1 MTPEATAFLADFS
14 GRNPLASVLD
24 RIRDLSKL
32 RVLVIGDAIIDEYH
46 FVRPYGMPLKSPVIA
61 AQFLE
66 SETHAGGVLA
76 VANHLAS
83 FCKSVAL
90 VTGIGAADSREAFI
104 RERLAPNIIAR
115 LITIPNRPTT
125 VKRRYLNRFLTQK
138 LFEVSF
144 FDDAPPPASIESTVA
159 QQLDEV
165 ASAYDL
171 VVASDFGH
179 GFITD
184 HLAEI
189 LSARA
194 TFLAVNTQ
202 LNSINHG
209 FHVVTRYQRADY
221 ACLDELEARMACRDR
236 SASLVT
242 LAARLRADLGGRTAI
257 TVTRGHHGSTT
268 FAPGRA
274 PTDVPILSHDV
285 VDTIGAGDAFF
296 ALAAPCAARGFDPDL
311 IGFLGNVAGAISVA
325 MLGNQRAVGRDA
337 FVQRVT
343 EIMSGASP

>member
-1 MTPEATAFLADFS
+1 MTPKATAFLSDFR
-14 GRNPLASVLD
+14 GRHPLATVLD
-24 RIRDLSKL
+24 RIRDLTGL

-83 FCKSVAL
+83 FCKSVHL

-104 RERLAPNIIAR
+104 RSRLAPNIVAR
-115 LITIPNRPTT
+115 LVTIPNRPTT

-144 FDDAPPPASIESTVA
+144 FDDAPPPDAIEATVA

-179 GFITD
+179 GFVTD
-184 HLAEI
+184 HIAAI
-189 LSARA
+189 LSARS

-209 FHVVTRYQRADY
+209 FHVVTRYPHADY

-236 SASLVT
+236 TGSLASLT
-242 LAARLRADLGGRTAI
+242 GRLRADLGRKTTLTI
-257 TVTRGHHGSTT
+257 TRGHHGSTT
-268 FAPGRA
+268 FAAGRA
-274 PTDVPILSHDV
+274 PVDVPILSHDV

-296 ALAAPCAARGFDPDL
+296 AIAAPCAARGFDPDL
-311 IGFLGNVAGAISVA
+311 IGFLGNVAGAIAVA
-325 MLGNQRAVGRDA
+325 MLGNQRAVDRDA
-337 FVQRVT
+337 FVQQVT
-343 EIMSGASP
+343 EIMTGARP